1 MAQKRNNLKSAK
13 TTAGKP
19 VPQISE
25 AEWVV
30 MKVVW
35 NKAPLTTN
43 QVVEAL
49 AGQALWKPK
58 TIHTLLSRLVRK
70 GALAFERKGREYLF
84 RPRVTAEACEHA
96 ATRSFLGRF
105 FDGELAPFLARFIER
120 ERLTPAEIEELKT
133 ILDRKQ
139 P

>member
-1 MAQKRNNLKSAK
+1 MKPRKSKTGKNL
-13 TTAGKP
+13 P
-19 VPQISE
+19 HISD

-35 NKAPLTTN
+35 EKAPVTTN
-43 QVVEAL
+43 QVVETL
-49 AGQALWKPK
+49 DDKTHWKPK

-70 GALAFERKGREYLF
+70 GAVEFERKGREYLF
-84 RPRVTAEACEHA
+84 RPRVSAGECEHE

-105 FDGELAPFLARFIER
+105 FDGELAPFLARFVER
-120 ERLTPAEIEELKT
+120 ERLTPEEIEQLKK
-133 ILDRKQ
+133 ILDRKV